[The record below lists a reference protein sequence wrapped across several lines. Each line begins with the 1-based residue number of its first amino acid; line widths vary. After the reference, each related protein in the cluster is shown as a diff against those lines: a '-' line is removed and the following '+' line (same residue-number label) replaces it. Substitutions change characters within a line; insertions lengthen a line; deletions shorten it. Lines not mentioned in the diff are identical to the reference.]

1 MIIIDQAQIEII
13 GNGRYVWLNPKQIVN
28 GETPIVIR
36 KKLYFGVTYLQEVV
50 EVREHNGKMF
60 YKIRIE

>member
-1 MIIIDQAQIEII
+1 MIFVDNSQIEQVN
-13 GNGRYVWLNPKQIVN
+13 NGCFVWLCPNQIVT

-36 KKLYFGVTYLQEVV
+36 RKAYFSVTYLQELV
-50 EVREHNGKMF
+50 EVREHNGRNF